1 MKRISTP
8 VETDNLCCYGCNNV
22 AKFING
28 SSNLMCRERSNSCP
42 AVKLKNSLGVKNS
55 GRNYTDNYKNLP
67 QKTKDAMAWSRGKFT
82 KTIFEYGRGGNHKL
96 FLIGERG
103 HYCESCRNN
112 MWLGQLI
119 TLELEHINGD
129 NQDNKKENLK
139 LLCPNCHSQTNTW
152 KGRNIK
158 KRSAKQ
164 QISDSDFIDAL
175 NTTRNIRQAL
185 LKLGLTPKG
194 GNYKRANELLCGG
207 LVER

>member
-1 MKRISTP
+1 M
-8 VETDNLCCYGCNNV
+8 
-22 AKFING
+22 
-28 SSNLMCRERSNSCP
+28 
-42 AVKLKNSLGVKNS
+42 
-55 GRNYTDNYKNLP
+55 
-67 QKTKDAMAWSRGKFT
+67 
-82 KTIFEYGRGGNHKL
+82 
-96 FLIGERG
+96 
-103 HYCESCRNN
+103 
-112 MWLGQLI
+112 
-119 TLELEHINGD
+119 
-129 NQDNKKENLK
+129 
-139 LLCPNCHSQTNTW
+139 LCPNCHSQTNTW